1 MPNGSSIAFF
11 DDVYGRDKAKMAELE
26 GSAGPVASASR

>member
-11 DDVYGRDKAKMAELE
+11 DDVYGRDKARLAQLNA
-26 GSAGPVASASR
+26 GSGTLATAAK